1 MEAGAMGDLLRQ
13 GCDWLARMRGAHLA
27 SQVTYRRPAVGE
39 DGQAVELA
47 LNATSGQPDRE
58 VEDQFG
64 IRVGATMTDF
74 LIAAADFEP
83 TFGEPQAGDQVV
95 ADRQVYEV
103 LDLAGQGH
111 WRWSGPAGFTMRIH
125 TKRIGAE

>member
-1 MEAGAMGDLLRQ
+1 MGDLLRQ
-13 GCDWLARMRGAHLA
+13 GSQWLAQMRGAHCA
-27 SQVTYRRPAVGE
+27 SQVTYRRGE
-39 DGQAVELA
+39 TELVIS
-47 LNATSGQPDRE
+47 ATFGRPDRE

-83 TFGEPQAGDQVV
+83 TFGEPLPGDQVV
-95 ADRQVYEV
+95 APSAGSGQGDGQVYEV

-111 WRWSGPAGFTMRIH
+111 WRWSDPYGTTMRIH
-125 TKRIGAE
+125 AKRIGVEQG

>member
-27 SQVTYRRPAVGE
+27 SQVTYRRPAIGE

-47 LNATSGQPDRE
+47 LNATAGQPDRE

-83 TFGEPQAGDQVV
+83 TFGEPQAGDQV
-95 ADRQVYEV
+95 